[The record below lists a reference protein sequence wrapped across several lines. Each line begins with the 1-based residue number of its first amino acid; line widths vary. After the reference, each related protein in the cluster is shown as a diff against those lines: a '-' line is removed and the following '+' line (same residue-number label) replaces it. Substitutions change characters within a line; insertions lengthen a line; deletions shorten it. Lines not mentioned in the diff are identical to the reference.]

1 MMDRLREGANSIVIK
16 VILGLIMLS
25 FVFAGVGNYLVGGGN
40 TSAAEVAGV
49 QISRAQFEQA
59 YQNERN
65 RMQSQLGEY
74 FSNLLADPSYVAS
87 FRRSILDRMI
97 NDVLLEEHAKT
108 LGLRISD
115 DQIRR
120 EILAMPAFQSNG
132 QFDQEMYQAALRRAG
147 YSADSFAA
155 YLRSDLLR
163 QQLVGA
169 IEDTEFALP
178 GEAQAQALLLAQTRT
193 IKTVNIKQDLFV
205 DQVEISDDEVVQ
217 YYNTH
222 QQEFTRPEQ
231 FKLSYLRLSAQ
242 DLKPSIEVSD
252 ADIQTYYN
260 EYLDQYSTKA
270 QRRVSHILFIGDDKM
285 AAEAALAELNQGA
298 DFSEVA
304 ARESQD
310 PGSKDAGGD
319 LGWIEKG
326 VMDPDFESA
335 AFALTNVGD
344 FSGVVQSSFGYHI
357 IKLTDNKPAQAKSL
371 TEVKDDVIAQVQDQK
386 AVDRFYALQTEL
398 EKVAFEFP
406 DSLQES
412 AKVTGAD
419 IIKTDFIS
427 LSSLPSELLGNEIT
441 DALSHPEVKEDRLNS
456 SVIQLAPENVV
467 VLRIDDLRP
476 ETVLPLEEVKGLV
489 EADLTASK
497 TETAAR
503 ALADSLLTELKAG
516 NLEALA
522 SNELA
527 FGDEQVIDRNSPLAE
542 VVYALRKPV
551 DDESI
556 YAQTQ
561 SPAGD
566 ILLIE
571 LLAVNAE
578 KNEELS
584 QQLMAQLERLN
595 RQQDIAGLVSVLR
608 ATSDIN
614 YYQSSQ

>member
-335 AFALTNVGD
+335 AFALTNVGE